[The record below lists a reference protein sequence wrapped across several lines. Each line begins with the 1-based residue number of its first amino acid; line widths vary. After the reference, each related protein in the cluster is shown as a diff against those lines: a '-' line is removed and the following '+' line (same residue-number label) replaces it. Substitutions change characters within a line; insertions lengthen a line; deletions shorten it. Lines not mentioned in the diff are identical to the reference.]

1 MLLRLCICDLIPT
14 IKAKTKL
21 VIAMH
26 VAERN
31 KPSNSA
37 RILELALSGTEVR
50 LQGLEHQQIN
60 LDGIVASQREA
71 FLLFPDG
78 PTTPADLLKIEK
90 PITLVIPDGTWKQA
104 KKIAHVVT
112 ERLKLPQVGLG
123 PGALSSYQLRT
134 PDRIGRI
141 STLEAVVSVLEV
153 LEGPDIANQL
163 RRVFD
168 EMVKRVLSTRR

>member
-1 MLLRLCICDLIPT
+1 MLLRLCICALIPT
-14 IKAKTKL
+14 IKAKTRL

-37 RILELALSGTEVR
+37 RILELAIPGTEVR
-50 LQGLEHQQIN
+50 LQGLERQEID
-60 LDGIVASQREA
+60 LAGIIEPQRQS

-78 PTTPADLLKIEK
+78 PTTPEDLSKIK
-90 PITLVIPDGTWKQA
+90 TPITLVIPDGTWKQA

-112 ERLKLPQVGLG
+112 ERLRLPQVGLG
-123 PGALSSYQLRT
+123 PGVSSTYQLRT
-134 PDRIGRI
+134 ADRVGRI
-141 STLEAVVSVLEV
+141 STLEAVASVLEV
-153 LEGPDIANQL
+153 LEGPDVANQL
-163 RRVFD
+163 RGVFS